1 MTPNSFAAVL
11 KLQKNL
17 LHGLALLALILAA
30 ASCSS
35 DDSYTPP
42 DAAMQVKLAT
52 HAQYGAYLVDND
64 GRTLY
69 FFANDSA
76 TISTCV
82 SGGCRAL
89 WPAFFAGITP
99 QSIGKDLDI
108 NDFDTIGSGGS
119 MQLAYKGRP
128 LYYYAP
134 SVGGTNTPEAPG
146 EIQGDGVGNNW
157 FVAKP
162 DYTIMLTHAQ
172 LVGADDNKY
181 DSSLQV
187 ITGNSKT
194 RYLTDARGVTLY
206 AFTNDKLNTSN
217 CTGGCADV
225 WPVYEMEKI
234 VVPSYLDPSNF
245 TVITHPSGK
254 KQLAYNGWPLYYY
267 VQDNMVMGLN
277 KGVSVAYPKWPVV
290 VKSRASAAP

>member
-1 MTPNSFAAVL
+1 MN
-11 KLQKNL
+11 LQKPL
-17 LHGLALLALILAA
+17 LHYMGALALLLAVV
-30 ASCSS
+30 SCSS

-42 DAAMQVKLAT
+42 DAEMQVKLAT
-52 HAQYGAYLVDND
+52 SAQHGAYLVDKD

-82 SGGCRAL
+82 SGGCKAL
-89 WPAFFAGITP
+89 WPAFFVGITP
-99 QSIGKDLDI
+99 QTIGNDLDI
-108 NDFDTIGSGGS
+108 NDFDTISSDGS

-134 SVGGTNTPEAPG
+134 SVGGTNTPEAAG
-146 EIQGDGVGNNW
+146 DIGGDGFGNNW

-162 DYTIMLTHAQ
+162 DYTIMLTNAQ
-172 LVGADDNKY
+172 LVGADGKKY

-194 RYLTDARGVTLY
+194 RYLTDGRGITLY

-225 WPVYEMEKI
+225 WPVYETEKI
-234 VVPSYLDPSNF
+234 AVPSYLDKAKF

-290 VKSRASAAP
+290 VKSRVSAAP